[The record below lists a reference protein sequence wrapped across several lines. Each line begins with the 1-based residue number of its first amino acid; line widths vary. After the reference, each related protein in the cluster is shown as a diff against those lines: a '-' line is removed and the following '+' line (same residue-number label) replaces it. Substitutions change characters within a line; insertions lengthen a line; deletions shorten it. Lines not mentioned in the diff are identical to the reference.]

1 MKVTRVD
8 EYEIEED
15 GVKLGRFRV
24 TDTWRGISCLQCV
37 SGDLEGEWMIVK
49 LTSVDIGSPFVGVR
63 NTTIVIETSERIQ
76 RALAPSPCG

>member
-1 MKVTRVD
+1 
-8 EYEIEED
+8 
-15 GVKLGRFRV
+15 
-24 TDTWRGISCLQCV
+24 
-37 SGDLEGEWMIVK
+37 LEGEWMIVK